1 VIRKKEGKSMH
12 IPELGS
18 YPLILRNYDVS
29 NPRDGELL
37 LNYETDDL
45 YYINR
50 SDSKR
55 IRVADDIYRRILES
69 KVQNNKIITY
79 DYDYHKEDIDP
90 VVDGVITLDDA
101 TVTGRTLTLKV
112 DSASDTKV
120 TGTTLTIDAGEFIV
134 PPIAGREYNAF
145 YYIITKRSIAESPYR
160 STTLHLDKTES
171 YVIND
176 IGEEDPE
183 GHIVVLAP
191 SDIVVGYSYGK
202 LILNIEDYD
211 E

>member
-1 VIRKKEGKSMH
+1 MH

-160 STTLHLDKTES
+160 SNILRLDSTES
-171 YVIND
+171 FVIND
-176 IGEEDPE
+176 DGQEDPD

-191 SDIVVGYSYGK
+191 TSIVIGYNYGK
-202 LILNIEDYD
+202 LVLDIEDYD
-211 E
+211 EL

>member
-1 VIRKKEGKSMH
+1 MH

-55 IRVADDIYRRILES
+55 VRVADDIYRRILEAR
-69 KVQNNKIITY
+69 VQNNKIIPF
-79 DYDYHKEDIDP
+79 DYDKYKDDIDP
-90 VVDGVITLDDA
+90 VVDGVITLDNA
-101 TVTGRTLTLKV
+101 SVTGRTLEIRV
-112 DSASDTKV
+112 DGASDTEV
-120 TGTTLTIDAGEFIV
+120 SGTTLIIDAGEFIV

-145 YYIITKRSIAESPYR
+145 YYIITKRSIAESTYR
-160 STTLHLDKTES
+160 STTLHLES
-171 YVIND
+171 TKSFVIND
-176 IGEEDPE
+176 DGQEDPD

-191 SDIVVGYSYGK
+191 SDIVIGYNYGK
-202 LILNIEDYD
+202 LILDIEDYD
-211 E
+211 EL

>member
-1 VIRKKEGKSMH
+1 MH

-18 YPLILRNYDVS
+18 YPLTLRDYDVS
-29 NPRDGELL
+29 NPRGGELL

-50 SDSKR
+50 KTGNRS
-55 IRVADDIYRRILES
+55 RVADDIYRRILEA

-112 DSASDTKV
+112 DGASDTKV
-120 TGTTLTIDAGEFIV
+120 TGTTLTIDANEFIF
-134 PPIAGREYNAF
+134 PPIASREYNAF
-145 YYIITKRSIAESPYR
+145 YYIITKRSIAESPSR
-160 STTLHLDKTES
+160 STVLHLENTES
-171 YVIND
+171 YVVND
-176 IGEEDPE
+176 IGQLDVD

-191 SDIVVGYSYGK
+191 SDIVIGYSYGK
-202 LILNIEDYD
+202 LILDIEDY